1 MMISLQTSPLRR
13 WSAVALVA
21 IALFLGSC
29 TQDSAE
35 PPTPEA
41 PTATE
46 EVAPEPAADPT
57 ANLPQLNGSA
67 TVALTVNGGR
77 IVIEVDGENA
87 PVTAGN
93 FVDLVERNIYNGVLF
108 HRVVREPQ
116 PFVVQG
122 GDPQTTDPNVSPQM
136 YGTGGFTDPAT
147 GQTRMIPLE
156 IKPAG
161 AEEPVYGQTLDQ
173 AQVGADPVLRH
184 ERGAVAMARSQ
195 MPNSASS
202 QFYITLADIPFLDGD
217 YAVFGYVTE
226 GLDVVDGIE
235 QGDQI
240 ESAEVIAGLDNL
252 VSPDSGAEDNGA
264 EGNDAEDSGAE

>member
-1 MMISLQTSPLRR
+1 MMTSLKTSPLRR
-13 WSAVALVA
+13 WGAVASAVALVA
-21 IALFLGSC
+21 IALLLGSC

-35 PPTPEA
+35 APDPATPA
-41 PTATE
+41 ATE
-46 EVAPEPAADPT
+46 NVAPEPAAAVDPT

-67 TVALTVNGGR
+67 TVALTVNGGQ

-93 FVDLVERNIYNGVLF
+93 FVDLVERGIYNGVLF

-147 GQTRMIPLE
+147 GQPRMIPLE
-156 IKPAG
+156 IKPVG
-161 AEEPVYGQTLDQ
+161 AEEPVYGQTFGQ
-173 AQVGADPVLRH
+173 AQISASPVLRH

-217 YAVFGYVTE
+217 YAVFGYVVE

-240 ESAEVIAGLDNL
+240 ERAAVISGLDNL
-252 VSPDSGAEDNGA
+252 VSPAAAADE
-264 EGNDAEDSGAE
+264 